1 MKFALFDTSVYITA
15 LRSGNDATL
24 SLRQASGNAVLW
36 LSAVVLQELYAG
48 ADERQRRVVEQ
59 MGQNFERA
67 KRIVVPNLSD
77 WTVTGRV
84 LAQVANKYG
93 FEEIGRSR
101 LTNDALIAIN
111 AGRMGIR
118 VLTSN
123 VKDYRRLAEF
133 RDFQWQ
139 VVST

>member
-1 MKFALFDTSVYITA
+1 MKFVLFDSSVYITA
-15 LRSGNDATL
+15 LRRGNDATH
-24 SLRQASGNAVLW
+24 SLRHASGNAVLW

-48 ADERQRRVVEQ
+48 VGERQRRVVEQ
-59 MGQNFERA
+59 MAQNFERA

-77 WTVTGRV
+77 WTGTGRV

-101 LTNDALIAIN
+101 LTNDALIAIS
-111 AGRMGIR
+111 AGRMGIH

-139 VVST
+139 MVGL